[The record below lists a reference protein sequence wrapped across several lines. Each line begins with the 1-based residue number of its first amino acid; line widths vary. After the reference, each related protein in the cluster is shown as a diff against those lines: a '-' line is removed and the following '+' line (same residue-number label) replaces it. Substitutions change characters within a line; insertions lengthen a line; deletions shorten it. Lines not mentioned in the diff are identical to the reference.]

1 LIPGSTKLEQRPHRQ
16 KDPDCTSVRDFAE
29 SFSVDKMRSG
39 NAAVYILK
47 EQFEKFSASP
57 QKVEACES
65 IATCFFQLEQ
75 YDDAGGWYE
84 TAGRL
89 ILAEPNASPALKALG
104 ALDDYERALE
114 CYQKGDDE
122 EKFTEC
128 STLIRELKR
137 ACASA

>member
-1 LIPGSTKLEQRPHRQ
+1 M
-16 KDPDCTSVRDFAE
+16 RDFAE
-29 SFSVDKMRSG
+29 SFGIDKMRSG
-39 NAAVYILK
+39 NAAVYLLK
-47 EQFEKFSASP
+47 EQFEKFSSSP

-75 YDDAGGWYE
+75 YDDAAGWYE

-89 ILAEPNASPALKALG
+89 ILAEPSATPALKALSALG
-104 ALDDYERALE
+104 DYEKALD
-114 CYQKGDDE
+114 CYRKGDDE
-122 EKFTEC
+122 EKLTEC